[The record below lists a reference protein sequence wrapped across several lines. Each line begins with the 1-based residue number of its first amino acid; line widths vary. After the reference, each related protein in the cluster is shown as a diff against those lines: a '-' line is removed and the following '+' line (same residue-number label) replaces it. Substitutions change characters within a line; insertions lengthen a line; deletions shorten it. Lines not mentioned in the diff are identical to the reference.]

1 MNNEQEPGRAKALNL
16 LSGPAIALM
25 ITAGLGIFL
34 QLLSIA
40 RHLFGMVA
48 MPMLTDDLGQ
58 GARWVGLMVGPI
70 GLVTA
75 FVALA
80 IGVVV
85 LMGAL
90 KMKDGRS
97 YGFALAATILAMVPC
112 ISPCC
117 CLGLPFG
124 IWALVVLLK
133 PEVKTAFLP

>member
-1 MNNEQEPGRAKALNL
+1 MNTEQEPGRAKALSL
-16 LSGPAIALM
+16 LSGPAIALI

-40 RHLFGMVA
+40 RHLFGMAA
-48 MPMLTDDLGQ
+48 MPMLTNDLGE
-58 GARWVGLMVGPI
+58 GARWVRLMVGPI
-70 GLVTA
+70 GLATA

-90 KMKDGRS
+90 RMKDGRS
-97 YGFALAATILAMVPC
+97 YGFAMAATILAMVPC